1 MVNFEPFNPYL
12 TEAMLHAVDTLHTL
26 ADGEPDAPF
35 YNYRKTVIRQTALR
49 RGITLYNKAIAAALG
64 AMLERGGAPL
74 EAALEEPGHW
84 LDVAGAYITR
94 SEVEA
99 LCDAVERGELTDP
112 REIDDRFR
120 DFARRYD
127 DQAHRWAL
135 SIYARLLGHL
145 PSEEEIA
152 EAVRGGHNAREALR
166 EMTDA
171 DRARDCSP
179 DKAVG
184 YGLDGGEEERLLDYR
199 AVRGLD

>member
-1 MVNFEPFNPYL
+1 
-12 TEAMLHAVDTLHTL
+12 
-26 ADGEPDAPF
+26 
-35 YNYRKTVIRQTALR
+35 
-49 RGITLYNKAIAAALG
+49 
-64 AMLERGGAPL
+64 MLERGGAPL

-145 PSEEEIA
+145 P
-152 EAVRGGHNAREALR
+152 RGGAHARRALR